1 MVAATQRGVGAAP
14 KRAGCPEMD
23 VGVALPQMAHGLDR
37 DRFLT
42 WCSGIDDGPF
52 SSVSAGERITFHNLE
67 GLSACAA
74 AAAATSRVRVLVNV
88 VVLPWHPVA
97 MVAKQLAT
105 IDVIS
110 GGRLEVAVGVGGRSS
125 DYEALGASFGSRHR
139 RLDEGVVELRRL
151 WSGGVAADGQPVG
164 PAPVQAGGPPVL
176 ASAMGPKSL
185 ARCAAWAD
193 GISGFTLLAD
203 PNEVATGFRAAE
215 EAWAHAGRSERPRL
229 VTGSFVALGAG
240 APDTLRT
247 FAEAYLKVFSPELA
261 ADLAA
266 RMPLSDPGALTDLLD
281 AVADSGCDEFI
292 VVPATSEPGMLDTL
306 AGVVD
311 DWSSRR

>member
-1 MVAATQRGVGAAP
+1 
-14 KRAGCPEMD
+14 MD

-42 WCSGIDDGPF
+42 WCAGIDDGPF

-74 AAAATSRVRVLVNV
+74 AAAATQRVRVLVNV

-105 IDVIS
+105 IDVLS
-110 GGRLEVAVGVGGRSS
+110 GGRLEVAVGVGGRPS
-125 DYEALGASFGSRHR
+125 DYEALGAPFSSRHR

-151 WSGGVAADGQPVG
+151 WSGGPAADGQPVG
-164 PAPVQAGGPPVL
+164 PAPVQPAGPPVL

-193 GISGFTLLAD
+193 GISGFTLLGDA
-203 PNEVATGFRAAE
+203 EEAAAGFRAAE
-215 EAWAHAGRSERPRL
+215 DAWAAAGRSERPRL
-229 VTGSFVALGAG
+229 VTGSFVALGPG
-240 APDTLRT
+240 ASDTLRS
-247 FAEAYLKVFSPELA
+247 FAEAYLAVFSPELA

-266 RMPLSDPGALTDLLD
+266 RMPLHGAGALTALLD
-281 AVADSGCDEFI
+281 ALEASGCDEFI
-292 VVPATSEPGMLDTL
+292 VVPATADPAMLEALTN
-306 AGVVD
+306 VVG
-311 DWSSRR
+311 DWVSRR

>member
-1 MVAATQRGVGAAP
+1 
-14 KRAGCPEMD
+14 
-23 VGVALPQMAHGLDR
+23 L
-37 DRFLT
+37 
-42 WCSGIDDGPF
+42 
-52 SSVSAGERITFHNLE
+52 
-67 GLSACAA
+67 
-74 AAAATSRVRVLVNV
+74 
-88 VVLPWHPVA
+88 
-97 MVAKQLAT
+97 
-105 IDVIS
+105 
-110 GGRLEVAVGVGGRSS
+110 
-125 DYEALGASFGSRHR
+125 LG
-139 RLDEGVVELRRL
+139 
-151 WSGGVAADGQPVG
+151 
-164 PAPVQAGGPPVL
+164 
-176 ASAMGPKSL
+176 
-185 ARCAAWAD
+185 
-193 GISGFTLLAD
+193 D